1 MDFLHRTWA
10 EIDLD
15 ALAHNFEIIK
25 KKAKGAKIYSVV
37 KADGYGHGLEDVVKT
52 LLSCGTDAFAVSNIE
67 EALEVRNAHKNI
79 PILILGYTPHSFAK
93 VLAENDITQAIYSL
107 PLAEKLSESA
117 KSSGVKVKFHLKLDT
132 GMGRIGFDCRSDDI
146 NAKQEILSVL
156 KLDNLVFDGIF
167 THFASSDKDGDED
180 FHFTKSQIT
189 RFNKTVNIVK
199 NAGFSPR
206 VCHCHNSAAL
216 FSEESRFDACRPGII
231 LYGLSPMENDDT
243 PFVPVMTLKSVVS
256 FVKTVKKGET
266 ISYGRTFTAKSD
278 MKIATVTAGY
288 GDGYPRSL
296 SNKGYV
302 LVNGQKAFIV
312 GRVCMDQFCI
322 DVTHIESITEGDEV
336 ILFGKELP
344 VSDVAKIAN
353 TIHYEIVCGISK
365 RVPRIV
371 LKKDN

>member
-1 MDFLHRTWA
+1 MEFLHRTWA

-15 ALAHNFEIIK
+15 ALIHNFEIIK
-25 KKAKGAKIYSVV
+25 QKANGAKIYSVV
-37 KADGYGHGLEDVVKT
+37 KADAYGHGLEDVVKT
-52 LLSCGTDAFAVSNIE
+52 LSDCGTDAFAVSNIE
-67 EALEVRNAHKNI
+67 EALEVRKIDKNA
-79 PILILGYTPHSFAK
+79 PVLILGYTPHSFAK
-93 VLAENDITQAIYSL
+93 VLAENDITQAVYSL
-107 PLAEKLSESA
+107 SLAEKLSESA
-117 KSSGVKVKFHLKLDT
+117 KKNNVKVKFHLKIDT
-132 GMGRIGFDCRSDDI
+132 GMGRIGFDCRNDDI
-146 NAKQEILSVL
+146 AAREEILKVL
-156 KLDNLVFDGIF
+156 ELDNLVFDGVF

-180 FHFTKSQIT
+180 FSFTKVQIA
-189 RFNKTVNIVK
+189 RFNKTVDIIK
-199 NAGFSPR
+199 EAGFSPR
-206 VCHCHNSAAL
+206 VCHCCNSAAL

-243 PFVPVMTLKSVVS
+243 PFIPVMTLKSVVS

-266 ISYGRTFTAKSD
+266 ISYGRTFTAKND

-302 LVNGQKAFIV
+302 LINGQKAQIV
-312 GRVCMDQFCI
+312 GRVCMDQFCV
-322 DVTHIESITEGDEV
+322 DVTDMDSVTEGDEV

-344 VSDVAKIAN
+344 TGELAKIAN